1 MIVCITSLFLNGCT
15 QIDEIK
21 GRFISGNNAEESTSK
36 NSAEEIIPVEVSTPF
51 VRDISVSSNFS
62 GTVTAESE
70 VQVVPMVAGEV
81 VEKNF
86 EVGDH
91 VNEGDLLFRID
102 DTALQIA
109 VNQAEASVTSAKASL
124 NAQSATA
131 NATKAQATQT
141 VGEIPYNAAAMN
153 NAVDLAYAQKR
164 SANDS
169 LKSANLN
176 VSELQK
182 DINNTQA
189 SLDSLRSQR
198 EGAIAK
204 NDEMQSELA
213 QFNSITDEAQKQAW
227 LSDHGYVGESAEES
241 FRWAVDSAKDDLDT
255 INTSIATQEGALGTL
270 DAKKKGAEYTADSAE
285 AQYYATQSSY
295 GLAEMKRDNY
305 NTYTVPTTLYGAYAQ
320 AVGAE
325 SSVTTAASAVKTAQA
340 GLDQAKLQLDHTV
353 VNAPVSG
360 TITAINVSLHNMAS
374 QQSTAYTIQSDAP
387 CKIVFY
393 VAEQTAANLYPGAE
407 ALVNKNGKD
416 YKAKLLT
423 VGDTIDPNTGLFKV
437 EATVLSDAS
446 DLIAGSSVSIS
457 TATRSAL
464 NAMTVPIDAVYYDLD
479 QAYVY
484 VNDNGVAKRT
494 DVEAGISD
502 SDNIEIVSG
511 LTNSDEVILSWAS
524 SLKDGM
530 KIKPEKK
537 NEMKEI
543 K

>member
-51 VRDISVSSNFS
+51 VKDISVSSNFS

-213 QFNSITDEAQKQAW
+213 QFNSITDE
-227 LSDHGYVGESAEES
+227 
-241 FRWAVDSAKDDLDT
+241 SAK
-255 INTSIATQEGALGTL
+255 
-270 DAKKKGAEYTADSAE
+270 
-285 AQYYATQSSY
+285 
-295 GLAEMKRDNY
+295 
-305 NTYTVPTTLYGAYAQ
+305 
-320 AVGAE
+320 
-325 SSVTTAASAVKTAQA
+325 
-340 GLDQAKLQLDHTV
+340 
-353 VNAPVSG
+353 
-360 TITAINVSLHNMAS
+360 
-374 QQSTAYTIQSDAP
+374 
-387 CKIVFY
+387 
-393 VAEQTAANLYPGAE
+393 
-407 ALVNKNGKD
+407 
-416 YKAKLLT
+416 
-423 VGDTIDPNTGLFKV
+423 
-437 EATVLSDAS
+437 
-446 DLIAGSSVSIS
+446 
-457 TATRSAL
+457 
-464 NAMTVPIDAVYYDLD
+464 
-479 QAYVY
+479 
-484 VNDNGVAKRT
+484 
-494 DVEAGISD
+494 EAGCR
-502 SDNIEIVSG
+502 
-511 LTNSDEVILSWAS
+511 
-524 SLKDGM
+524 
-530 KIKPEKK
+530 
-537 NEMKEI
+537 
-543 K
+543 